1 MIPCNGKR
9 EPGPAGPSKTVRPAV
24 NYGSWRRCVLWM
36 LFAAGLVISMS
47 LFFLT
52 GSMARE
58 IKGPPPAAN
67 APGADG
73 SLRLDPGD
81 HCPVCGMFPARRPEC
96 AAALQLQDGRTFY
109 FCSNRCLLGAW
120 RNPGIHL
127 GVSADAIKRVIVLD
141 YFNGTP
147 IDGRSAWWIAGSDVI
162 GPMGPSLVT
171 VSTRDNATVFQERHG
186 GSLLFQLDQVDAA
199 LWSKLVSPVN

>member
-1 MIPCNGKR
+1 MIPCNCQP
-9 EPGPAGPSKTVRPAV
+9 EPDPTRSPKTMLPNRNRCP
-24 NYGSWRRCVLWM
+24 GRRRVPGLLYVACLFISVSLVLSVS
-36 LFAAGLVISMS
+36 AAEPV
-47 LFFLT
+47 
-52 GSMARE
+52 
-58 IKGPPPAAN
+58 KGPPAAAN
-67 APGADG
+67 APGPDG

-96 AAALQLQDGRTFY
+96 AGALQLHDGRTFY

-120 RNPGIHL
+120 RNPGTHL
-127 GVSADAIKRVIVLD
+127 GVSADAIKRLIVLD

-162 GPMGPSLVT
+162 GPMGPALVT
-171 VSTRDNATVFQERHG
+171 MSDRDHATVFQQRHG

-199 LWSKLVSPVN
+199 LWSKLVSPVK